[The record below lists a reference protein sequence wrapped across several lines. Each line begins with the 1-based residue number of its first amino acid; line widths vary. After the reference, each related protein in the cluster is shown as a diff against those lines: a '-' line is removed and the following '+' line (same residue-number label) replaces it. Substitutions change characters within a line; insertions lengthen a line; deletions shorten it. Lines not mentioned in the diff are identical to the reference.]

1 MILTSTKERI
11 SLTVFV
17 LRELFEL
24 RGARLD
30 QVIQGSL
37 CSVQVHK
44 LSPQGASLLS
54 PIGPASKY
62 ISHSEKKKKRGF
74 SRKENLTPFVE
85 NKIRKILDV
94 LNPVTVKLKGLG
106 YNFVKTY
113 IKNRTSKQIFIW
125 LIKFHCKTTLLQPH
139 LWKKRKFLCY
149 ICRFFS
155 VQYIYFFQ
163 FCYWLCQSI
172 SSVPHLQYRMCW
184 TVKYTQISNEIFVFI
199 LLFWTYFT
207 IKVISLVIRNVAL

>member
-113 IKNRTSKQIFIW
+113 IKNRTSKQIFI
-125 LIKFHCKTTLLQPH
+125 
-139 LWKKRKFLCY
+139 
-149 ICRFFS
+149 
-155 VQYIYFFQ
+155 
-163 FCYWLCQSI
+163 
-172 SSVPHLQYRMCW
+172 
-184 TVKYTQISNEIFVFI
+184 
-199 LLFWTYFT
+199 
-207 IKVISLVIRNVAL
+207 